1 MLGMFSKLDFNEVTN
16 MKKSLLAIAAGA
28 LFFNA
33 SQSLAKAEVE
43 IVWENPKEYRD
54 VQPTSQS
61 RSRFREQTF
70 KHLDKYINEL
80 AEELPEGQTLS
91 MKVTNLDLAGSVW
104 PASFVGFGHSSSDVR
119 LVKSIDIPRME
130 FSYVLT
136 DATGTA
142 LQEGEVN
149 IKDMNFQHRHN
160 PFFKS
165 ETLRYEKNMLRQWF
179 KDEFPELIAKK

>member
-1 MLGMFSKLDFNEVTN
+1 
-16 MKKSLLAIAAGA
+16 MKKSLLALAVGA

-43 IVWENPKEYRD
+43 IVWENPKKFTD
-54 VQPTSQS
+54 VKSANES
-61 RSRFREQTF
+61 RSKFREHTF
-70 KHLDKYINEL
+70 AQLEKYINEL

-91 MKVTNLDLAGSVW
+91 MKVTDLDLAGQVW
-104 PASFVGFGHSSSDVR
+104 PASFVGLGHSGGDVR

-130 FSYVLT
+130 FSYTLT
-136 DATGTA
+136 DTDGSIIQQAD
-142 LQEGEVN
+142 VN

-160 PFFKS
+160 PFFDS
-165 ETLRYEKNMLRQWF
+165 ESLRYEKNMLKSWF